1 MKRKAAANTISA
13 VEEVVQLFGRSI
25 DQGMGDLETMLA
37 GIRYRL
43 LHPGERLDPYAR
55 PPGYRSQNLR
65 DQMKKEFGA
74 RRTSLWGGTALRGNF
89 DPKKKAHI
97 IAFLKAVNRLP
108 DDRKML
114 ETAFAQCA
122 RLYASKV
129 NSMHPEIVLPKD
141 APIQRQ
147 LLQAL
152 NAPSEGKAQQ
162 GIVYALTRML
172 AKRQAPHRSVVT
184 KATHAGDAQS
194 AQLGDVQVLEAG
206 KALVV
211 YEVKAF
217 PLDQAAVDRILPAH
231 GRHAYTLFILT
242 LGFKPPELQTVL
254 CSMENTLALHLV
266 DHCLAIFAGLCSISG
281 ESPQELLKE
290 LISTYNE
297 EFCEQIENDPSIKI
311 QVAEEG

>member
-1 MKRKAAANTISA
+1 MAQAAPSP
-13 VEEVVQLFGRSI
+13 VEEVVSVFSANI
-25 DQGMGDLETMLA
+25 HQGMGDLETMLA
-37 GIRYRL
+37 GIWYRL
-43 LHPGERLDPYAR
+43 RHEGQKLDPRAR

-65 DQMKKEFGA
+65 DLLKKEYGA
-74 RRTSLWGGTALRGNF
+74 HRTSLWGGTALRGNF

-97 IAFLKAVNRLP
+97 ISFLKAVNRLP
-108 DDRKML
+108 NDPRVL
-114 ETAFAQCA
+114 EAAFSRCA

-129 NSMHPEIVLPKD
+129 NSLHPEVVLPKD

-152 NAPSEGKAQQ
+152 NTPSEGKVQQ

-172 AKRQAPHRSVVT
+172 TKRQAPHRSVTT

-194 AQLGDVQVLEAG
+194 AQLGDVRVLEG
-206 KALVV
+206 DKPLVI

-231 GRHAYTLFILT
+231 GSHSYTLFILS
-242 LGFKPPELQTVL
+242 LGFKPPELRTVL
-254 CSMENTLALHLV
+254 CSMENTLALNLV

-281 ESPQELLKE
+281 ESPQALLQE
-290 LISTYNE
+290 LILTYNE
-297 EFCEQIENDPSIKI
+297 EFCDKIENDPSIKI
-311 QVAEEG
+311 RVDEQG